1 MSLGEYEYSDSIA
14 NNFKND
20 PTGIS
25 KGFAALLFL
34 GLILFGSITMINLLV
49 AVVISDVSALKKDV
63 FRKVKLTDNDN
74 CCQRLALNQL
84 LDIYF
89 KLSKI
94 TMGQN
99 IYLELFVFKTK
110 FPVLKQI
117 IALASAT
124 RHVQIF
130 IYFSCRP

>member
-84 LDIYF
+84 LDI
-89 KLSKI
+89 S
-94 TMGQN
+94 N
-99 IYLELFVFKTK
+99 YLK
-110 FPVLKQI
+110 
-117 IALASAT
+117 
-124 RHVQIF
+124 
-130 IYFSCRP
+130 